1 MSEVNYLR
9 GLTKEEFSKV
19 MKDCIDKVEG
29 VNDLDWQDIV
39 DKYDLQIHRD
49 VLRKAFQSPI
59 GGYSVYKYLSEDK
72 TDISDEDILKE
83 IELKKLELIKERK
96 KLQATKTELMRNLTH
111 SARFELFY
119 ENIKEAIETLP
130 LPKFETIVDYKEG
143 NEEYVLSFADIHY
156 GANFTSE
163 NNEYSREICK
173 QRFEKLLHKTIKYI
187 DKESIGHLKVLNQ
200 GDTIQGILRMTDL
213 KLNEVPI
220 VQAVVEISRLIANF
234 LNELSAYTNVTYYHT
249 MSANHS
255 QTRPLGSKAS
265 ELATEDMELV
275 IGNYI
280 KDLLSNNK
288 RVEVVLSEKDYT
300 ILDICGFD
308 CISMHGHQIKNIKK
322 CIQDYSMLHRKFY
335 QYCFLGHTHAGQTIV
350 TGEGYRNSIE
360 VLVTPSFCGSD
371 PYSDNLKVGA
381 KAMAKIYK
389 FEEYS
394 GLTQTTNIILN

>member
-1 MSEVNYLR
+1 MGEYEKIKS
-9 GLTKEEFSKV
+9 
-19 MKDCIDKVEG
+19 
-29 VNDLDWQDIV
+29 IV
-39 DKYDLQIHRD
+39 YGKLI
-49 VLRKAFQSPI
+49 
-59 GGYSVYKYLSEDK
+59 DK
-72 TDISDEDILKE
+72 TDDRDYTELSEEVFDKELASDECRKRLYGAKAVIEAIERDKLDVFDNSVIEE

-119 ENIKEAIETLP
+119 ENVKEAIETLP

-156 GANFTSE
+156 GANFVSE

-187 DKESIGHLKVLNQ
+187 DKESIGHLKILNQ

-213 KLNEVPI
+213 RLNEIPV
-220 VQAVVEISRLIANF
+220 VQAVVEISRLIASF
-234 LNELSAYTNVTYYHT
+234 LNKLSTYTNITYYHT

-280 KDLLSNNK
+280 KDLLSNNERIK
-288 RVEVVLSEKDYT
+288 VVLSEKDYT
-300 ILDICGFD
+300 TLDICGFN
-308 CISMHGHQIKNIKK
+308 CISMHGHQVKNIKK

-350 TGEGYRNSIE
+350 TGESDRNSIE
-360 VLVTPSFCGSD
+360 VLVTPSFVGSD
-371 PYSDNLKVGA
+371 PYSDSLKVGA

-389 FEEYS
+389 FEENS